1 MLGSITWLG
10 ESGRN
15 ARWWVTVAWFGVGAV
30 GAGALVG
37 WLMGLL
43 GAALSG
49 AAGPR
54 EAAAALALL
63 AVAGIAADLR
73 LGGLRLP
80 TVRRQVDDR
89 WLNRY
94 RGWVY
99 GVGFG
104 FQLGLGVVTVVTT
117 SAVYLAF
124 AAAVLSGSPAA
135 GALIGAVFGAVRW
148 LSVLPGGRVR
158 RSADLVRMDGQLR
171 RWEPAGRRVTLG
183 GQIAAAMLLA
193 VVVGSHEPVGPR
205 HPGRPAAR
213 LGGTDLQA
221 ARSGRSAGRPRG
233 QRRAGAGRRRL
244 RHPHGGADAGRR
256 RAGRDGR
263 VRAGA
268 GDNGPVRARSACR
281 RSIRPRPRRR
291 TCSAA
296 SPARPA
302 TSGSSTTAAG
312 RSACTW

>member
-15 ARWWVTVAWFGVGAV
+15 ARWWVTVTWFGVGAV
-30 GAGALVG
+30 GAGSLVG
-37 WLMGLL
+37 WLMGWL
-43 GAALSG
+43 GATPSG

-54 EAAAALALL
+54 EAAGALALL

-135 GALIGAVFGAVRW
+135 GAMIGAVFGAVRW

-158 RSADLVRMDGQLR
+158 RSADLVRMDGHLR

-183 GQIAAAMLLA
+183 GQIAAAVLLA
-193 VVVGSHEPVGPR
+193 MVVV
-205 HPGRPAAR
+205 A
-213 LGGTDLQA
+213 
-221 ARSGRSAGRPRG
+221 
-233 QRRAGAGRRRL
+233 
-244 RHPHGGADAGRR
+244 
-256 RAGRDGR
+256 
-263 VRAGA
+263 
-268 GDNGPVRARSACR
+268 
-281 RSIRPRPRRR
+281 
-291 TCSAA
+291 
-296 SPARPA
+296 
-302 TSGSSTTAAG
+302 
-312 RSACTW
+312 

>member
-30 GAGALVG
+30 GAGSLVG
-37 WLMGLL
+37 WLMGWL
-43 GAALSG
+43 GATLSG

-54 EAAAALALL
+54 EAAGALALL

-135 GALIGAVFGAVRW
+135 GAMFGADFGAVRW

-158 RSADLVRMDGQLR
+158 RSADLVRMDGHLR

-183 GQIAAAMLLA
+183 GQIAAAVLLA
-193 VVVGSHEPVGPR
+193 MVVV
-205 HPGRPAAR
+205 A
-213 LGGTDLQA
+213 
-221 ARSGRSAGRPRG
+221 
-233 QRRAGAGRRRL
+233 
-244 RHPHGGADAGRR
+244 
-256 RAGRDGR
+256 
-263 VRAGA
+263 
-268 GDNGPVRARSACR
+268 
-281 RSIRPRPRRR
+281 
-291 TCSAA
+291 
-296 SPARPA
+296 
-302 TSGSSTTAAG
+302 
-312 RSACTW
+312 

>member
-15 ARWWVTVAWFGVGAV
+15 ARWWVTVTWFGVGAV

-37 WLMGLL
+37 WLMGWF

-117 SAVYLAF
+117 SAVYLAL

-135 GALIGAVFGAVRW
+135 GAMIGAVFGAVRW

-158 RSADLVRMDGQLR
+158 RSADLVRMDGHLR

-183 GQIAAAMLLA
+183 GQIAAAVMLA
-193 VVVGSHEPVGPR
+193 MVVV
-205 HPGRPAAR
+205 A
-213 LGGTDLQA
+213 
-221 ARSGRSAGRPRG
+221 
-233 QRRAGAGRRRL
+233 
-244 RHPHGGADAGRR
+244 
-256 RAGRDGR
+256 
-263 VRAGA
+263 
-268 GDNGPVRARSACR
+268 
-281 RSIRPRPRRR
+281 
-291 TCSAA
+291 
-296 SPARPA
+296 
-302 TSGSSTTAAG
+302 
-312 RSACTW
+312 

>member
-1 MLGSITWLG
+1 M
-10 ESGRN
+10 
-15 ARWWVTVAWFGVGAV
+15 
-30 GAGALVG
+30 G
-37 WLMGLL
+37 WL

-73 LGGLRLP
+73 LGDLRLP

-124 AAAVLSGSPAA
+124 AAAMLSGSPAA
-135 GALIGAVFGAVRW
+135 GAMIGAVFGAVRW

-158 RSADLVRMDGQLR
+158 RSADLVRIDGHLR

-183 GQIAAAMLLA
+183 GQIAAAVLL
-193 VVVGSHEPVGPR
+193 VVVVV
-205 HPGRPAAR
+205 A
-213 LGGTDLQA
+213 
-221 ARSGRSAGRPRG
+221 
-233 QRRAGAGRRRL
+233 
-244 RHPHGGADAGRR
+244 
-256 RAGRDGR
+256 
-263 VRAGA
+263 
-268 GDNGPVRARSACR
+268 
-281 RSIRPRPRRR
+281 
-291 TCSAA
+291 
-296 SPARPA
+296 
-302 TSGSSTTAAG
+302 
-312 RSACTW
+312 

>member
-30 GAGALVG
+30 GAGSLVG
-37 WLMGLL
+37 WLMGWL
-43 GAALSG
+43 GATLSG

-54 EAAAALALL
+54 EAAGALALL

-135 GALIGAVFGAVRW
+135 GAMIGAVFGAVRW

-158 RSADLVRMDGQLR
+158 RSADLVRMDGHLR

-183 GQIAAAMLLA
+183 GQIAAAVLLA
-193 VVVGSHEPVGPR
+193 MVVV
-205 HPGRPAAR
+205 A
-213 LGGTDLQA
+213 
-221 ARSGRSAGRPRG
+221 
-233 QRRAGAGRRRL
+233 
-244 RHPHGGADAGRR
+244 
-256 RAGRDGR
+256 
-263 VRAGA
+263 
-268 GDNGPVRARSACR
+268 
-281 RSIRPRPRRR
+281 
-291 TCSAA
+291 
-296 SPARPA
+296 
-302 TSGSSTTAAG
+302 
-312 RSACTW
+312 

>member
-15 ARWWVTVAWFGVGAV
+15 ARWWVTVTWFGVGAV

-37 WLMGLL
+37 WLMGWL
-43 GAALSG
+43 GATLSG

-135 GALIGAVFGAVRW
+135 GAMIGAVFGAVRW

-158 RSADLVRMDGQLR
+158 RSADLVRMDGHLR

-183 GQIAAAMLLA
+183 GQIAAAVLLA
-193 VVVGSHEPVGPR
+193 MVVV
-205 HPGRPAAR
+205 A
-213 LGGTDLQA
+213 
-221 ARSGRSAGRPRG
+221 
-233 QRRAGAGRRRL
+233 
-244 RHPHGGADAGRR
+244 
-256 RAGRDGR
+256 
-263 VRAGA
+263 
-268 GDNGPVRARSACR
+268 
-281 RSIRPRPRRR
+281 
-291 TCSAA
+291 
-296 SPARPA
+296 
-302 TSGSSTTAAG
+302 
-312 RSACTW
+312 

>member
-10 ESGRN
+10 ESGRK
-15 ARWWVTVAWFGVGAV
+15 ARWWVTVTWFGVGAV

-37 WLMGLL
+37 WLMGWL
-43 GAALSG
+43 GATLSG

-135 GALIGAVFGAVRW
+135 GAVIGAVFGAVRW

-158 RSADLVRMDGQLR
+158 RSADLVRMDGHLR

-183 GQIAAAMLLA
+183 GQIAAAVLLA
-193 VVVGSHEPVGPR
+193 MVVV
-205 HPGRPAAR
+205 A
-213 LGGTDLQA
+213 
-221 ARSGRSAGRPRG
+221 
-233 QRRAGAGRRRL
+233 
-244 RHPHGGADAGRR
+244 
-256 RAGRDGR
+256 
-263 VRAGA
+263 
-268 GDNGPVRARSACR
+268 
-281 RSIRPRPRRR
+281 
-291 TCSAA
+291 
-296 SPARPA
+296 
-302 TSGSSTTAAG
+302 
-312 RSACTW
+312 

>member
-15 ARWWVTVAWFGVGAV
+15 ARWWVTVTWFGVGAV

-37 WLMGLL
+37 WLMGCL

-54 EAAAALALL
+54 EAAAVLALL

-135 GALIGAVFGAVRW
+135 GAMIGAVFGAVRW

-158 RSADLVRMDGQLR
+158 RSADLVRMDGHLR

-183 GQIAAAMLLA
+183 GQIAAAVLLA
-193 VVVGSHEPVGPR
+193 MVVV
-205 HPGRPAAR
+205 A
-213 LGGTDLQA
+213 
-221 ARSGRSAGRPRG
+221 
-233 QRRAGAGRRRL
+233 
-244 RHPHGGADAGRR
+244 
-256 RAGRDGR
+256 
-263 VRAGA
+263 
-268 GDNGPVRARSACR
+268 
-281 RSIRPRPRRR
+281 
-291 TCSAA
+291 
-296 SPARPA
+296 
-302 TSGSSTTAAG
+302 
-312 RSACTW
+312 